1 MVQIIRI
8 TFIVLLISTNLY
20 SKILLEKNEIII
32 TNYDLEIF
40 LNNKYTNISQNT
52 NQTQALK
59 KIYLI
64 KKTLNKIREKNP
76 IYMSSLD
83 KELKLDNKQTKN
95 FSDEILRYSKI
106 TENLVKDYLI
116 NNLKLEDITLAISQS
131 DEILV
136 SLSSNKC
143 FTISELINIK
153 EIENFDQQY
162 YEKIKDPNYYLTY
175 EFNSNNYEICLDNN
189 VNKKIEINLL
199 SNIEK
204 KIEKDLYKYI
214 YEK

>member
-1 MVQIIRI
+1 
-8 TFIVLLISTNLY
+8 
-20 SKILLEKNEIII
+20 
-32 TNYDLEIF
+32 
-40 LNNKYTNISQNT
+40 
-52 NQTQALK
+52 
-59 KIYLI
+59 
-64 KKTLNKIREKNP
+64 
-76 IYMSSLD
+76 MSSLD